1 MISPT
6 LRPAILCCAPS
17 ERWMPCSICLPPAAS
32 GPVRTVRKPMRIGSP
47 WAFANTGDTRAT
59 HSASVRNMGLL
70 LWARKGSTLRIGN
83 EENALAPFE
92 LVEPRSLQ
100 EAIAALNADGA
111 RPMSGGT
118 ALMLMMKAGVL
129 RPTRLVNLRR
139 LGLDKIEVGDK
150 GELRIGAMVTLR
162 ALERSPHLK
171 QWPAIGRTLRTLSNV
186 RVRNVATVGGALAH
200 GDPHM
205 DLPPLLAALGA
216 TVSIASA
223 GGERS
228 ASVESLYA
236 GYLETTLKP
245 GELITHVQVPA
256 MGARRAVYLKCTT
269 RSADDWPAVG
279 VAVVLDGDKPTIVVS
294 AATDRPTRIASA
306 EAAESLK
313 IEGDLHGSAAY
324 KKQLVR
330 VYVNRAIDEARNTG
344 R

>member
-1 MISPT
+1 
-6 LRPAILCCAPS
+6 
-17 ERWMPCSICLPPAAS
+17 
-32 GPVRTVRKPMRIGSP
+32 
-47 WAFANTGDTRAT
+47 
-59 HSASVRNMGLL
+59 MGLL

-83 EENALAPFE
+83 EEIALAPFE

-100 EAIAALNADGA
+100 EAIAALNTDGA

-139 LGLDKIEVGDK
+139 LGLDKIELGAR

-162 ALERSPHLK
+162 ALERSSHLK

-236 GYLETTLKP
+236 GYLETTLAP
-245 GELITHVQVPA
+245 GELITQVQVPA
-256 MGARRAVYLKCTT
+256 MGARKAVYLKCTT

-279 VAVVLDGDKPTIVVS
+279 VAVVLEGDKPTIVVS

-306 EAAESLK
+306 EAAASLK

-330 VYVNRAIDEARNTG
+330 VYVKRAIDEARNAG